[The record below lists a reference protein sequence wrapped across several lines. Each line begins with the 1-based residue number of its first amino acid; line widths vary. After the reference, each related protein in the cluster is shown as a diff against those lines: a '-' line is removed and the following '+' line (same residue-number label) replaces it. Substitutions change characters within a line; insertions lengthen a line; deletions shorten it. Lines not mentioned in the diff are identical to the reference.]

1 MQCPQCQADNREGR
15 RFCAECGAP
24 LALLCPSCGF
34 ANEPGEKF
42 CGGCGLLLTPASQ
55 TPESRFSSPQS
66 YTPRHLAKKILTSR
80 TAIEGE
86 RKQVTVLFC
95 DIVNSTALAERLGPE
110 AMHTLLNQFFELA
123 LAEVHHYEG
132 TINQFLGDGFMALF
146 GAPIAHEDHAKRA
159 VLAALGMQQALR
171 QHKEGISASLQ
182 IRIGLNTGLVVV
194 GAIGDNLRM
203 DYTAVG
209 DTTNLAA
216 RLQQV
221 ADPGQVVISETT
233 QRLVAGYC
241 HTRPLGKLSLKGK
254 SVPIQTWEV
263 ISPREARTRL
273 EIEAERGLTPFVGR
287 ERELRILQ
295 ECFDQVRA
303 GHGQIVSI
311 VGDPGIGKS
320 RLLLEF
326 RRRLGDEATWVEGHS
341 MSFGRSIA
349 FHPLIDLLKRNFR
362 IEEGDAEN
370 ITIEKIEQGIMGLGE
385 DLRPLLPYLRYLLAI
400 DPGDPAVRTMDSRLR
415 RTEIFDA
422 LRRLILRAAEIHPQ
436 VIVFED
442 LHWMDQATET
452 FLGFLTD
459 SLPTS
464 RVLCLLTYRPGYP
477 PPFGERT
484 YHTRLALHT
493 LSTQDSVQMAQALLA
508 TAHLPAELQTL
519 IVQKAE
525 GNPFFVEEVVK
536 SLREGGTIRQ
546 VGEQYVL
553 ARPLD
558 EIVIPDTIQDVI
570 MARIDRL
577 EETPKKILQLAAV
590 IGREFTYH
598 LLDRITNT
606 QDPIGMYLQ
615 ELKAL
620 ELIYEKH
627 LFPEL
632 AYTFKHILTQEV
644 AYNSLLVQRRKE
656 LHRLIGQAIE
666 ELYAERLAEY
676 YEVLAHHFVKGEEW
690 AKALTYLLKVAEK
703 TAQTF
708 ASREAI
714 ALYDQA
720 LEVTDYLGEAV
731 DCQILMKI
739 HQAKMTLYSVL
750 SDFERSYAA
759 GERLLTLARQ
769 EKDPVTEAT
778 ALAQLGWVSQRAH
791 DLDRALFYARQA
803 IEVGKNTGAKSVIA
817 AGHFITGF
825 AHAAA
830 AQLDQA
836 MAQVNQTLIVSQSIN
851 DPLHQSLAL
860 YLTGFLKNWEGNY
873 PEAAHLQSEG
883 LRIAREYNLL
893 LPILHSFFGYGITL
907 TGKGDYEEALAVFE
921 EGLIFSE
928 KVGDD
933 IYRYRLLNSLGWLH
947 IELGNLDHALNL
959 NRQGVEEMQK
969 RKVPDVIAHSE
980 LNLGDI
986 YLAKGDLTLAQESLD
1001 RVYRLVNDPATS
1013 NWMKWRY
1020 SMHLFASLGELW
1032 LARGN
1037 PAKVREFAGRCL
1049 EIATRTNSRKYL
1061 VKGYRLQGEI
1071 ALTRRQWEEAEAL
1084 LQQALTIAQSIGN
1097 PTQLWKTHLAI
1108 GRLHTEARRR
1118 EKAQQAY
1125 QAVCAVIDR
1134 VKASLQHPELR
1145 ASLENSPLI
1154 RQIYDLSKSN

>member
-1 MQCPQCQADNREGR
+1 
-15 RFCAECGAP
+15 
-24 LALLCPSCGF
+24 
-34 ANEPGEKF
+34 
-42 CGGCGLLLTPASQ
+42 
-55 TPESRFSSPQS
+55 
-66 YTPRHLAKKILTSR
+66 
-80 TAIEGE
+80 
-86 RKQVTVLFC
+86 
-95 DIVNSTALAERLGPE
+95 
-110 AMHTLLNQFFELA
+110 
-123 LAEVHHYEG
+123 
-132 TINQFLGDGFMALF
+132 
-146 GAPIAHEDHAKRA
+146 
-159 VLAALGMQQALR
+159 
-171 QHKEGISASLQ
+171 
-182 IRIGLNTGLVVV
+182 
-194 GAIGDNLRM
+194 M

-221 ADPGQVVISETT
+221 AGPGQIVISETT
-233 QRLVAGYC
+233 ERLVAGYC
-241 HTRPLGKLSLKGK
+241 HTHPLGKLSLKGK
-254 SVPIQTWEV
+254 SVPIQAWEV

-273 EIEAERGLTPFVGR
+273 EIEVERGLTPFVDR

-295 ECFDQVRA
+295 ECFDQARA
-303 GHGQIVSI
+303 EHEQIVSI

-326 RRRLGDEATWVEGHS
+326 RRRLGDEATWVEDHS

-370 ITIEKIEQGIMGLGE
+370 RIIEKIQQGVLGLGE
-385 DLRPLLPYLRYLLAI
+385 DLPPLLPYLRYLLAI

-415 RTEIFDA
+415 WTEIFDA
-422 LRRLILRAAEIHPQ
+422 MRRLILRAAEIHPL

-442 LHWMDQATET
+442 LHWMDQATAT

-464 RVLCLLTYRPGYP
+464 CVLCLLTYRPGYT

-484 YHTRLALHT
+484 YHTRLALHI

-508 TAHLPAELQTL
+508 PAHLPTELQTL

-536 SLREGGTIRQ
+536 SLREGGAIRQ

-553 ARPLD
+553 TRPLD

-570 MARIDRL
+570 MAR
-577 EETPKKILQLAAV
+577 
-590 IGREFTYH
+590 
-598 LLDRITNT
+598 
-606 QDPIGMYLQ
+606 
-615 ELKAL
+615 
-620 ELIYEKH
+620 
-627 LFPEL
+627 
-632 AYTFKHILTQEV
+632 TQEV

-690 AKALTYLLKVAEK
+690 AKTLIYLLKVAEK
-703 TAQTF
+703 TAQAF

-731 DCQILMKI
+731 DCRTLMKI

-750 SDFERSYAA
+750 SDFECSYAA
-759 GERLLTLARQ
+759 GERLLTLAHQ
-769 EKDPVTEAT
+769 EKDLVTEAT

-791 DLDRALFYARQA
+791 DLDRALSYARQA
-803 IEVGKNTGAKSVIA
+803 IEVGKNTGARSVIA

-851 DPLHQSLAL
+851 DTLHQSLAL
-860 YLTGFLKNWEGNY
+860 YLTRFLKNWEGNY
-873 PEAAHLQSEG
+873 PEAAHVQSEG
-883 LRIAREYNLL
+883 LRIAREHNLL

-907 TGKGDYEEALAVFE
+907 TGKGDYKEAFAIFE

-959 NRQGVEEMQK
+959 NHQGVEEIQK
-969 RKVPDVIAHSE
+969 RKVPDVIANAE

-986 YLAKGDLTLAQESLD
+986 YRARGDLTLAQEFLD

-1032 LARGN
+1032 LAHGN
-1037 PAKVREFAGRCL
+1037 PAKVRECAGRCL
-1049 EIATRTNSRKYL
+1049 EIATVTSSRKYL

-1084 LQQALTIAQSIGN
+1084 LQQALTLAQSIGN

-1125 QAVCAVIDR
+1125 QAACAVIDR
-1134 VKASLQHPELR
+1134 S
-1145 ASLENSPLI
+1145 
-1154 RQIYDLSKSN
+1154 RQACNTQSCVPVWRIPP